1 MLQKTTKQKFE
12 YFLETHADESTF
24 FVQKTDSFIQYNWI
38 KRDVIIASQTNYK
51 GVTRV
56 VYEVKI

>member
-12 YFLETHADESTF
+12 YFLETYANESTF
-24 FVQKTDSFIQYNWI
+24 FIQKTDSFVQYNWF
-38 KRDVIIASQTNYK
+38 KKDVIIASQTNHK
-51 GVTRV
+51 GVSRV